1 MKNSKKWA
9 FGLALAMIVTTIAPI
24 TYTPAANGLLI
35 APAPS
40 ISKEYS
46 ITLGTQ
52 ENPSLT
58 ELELKRKEMIAL
70 NVYGIE
76 EQKEYVTYHWTVE
89 GSAVKVDDK
98 GVVTAVKTGTSI
110 VKLTIEDK
118 RTGIFY
124 EAMPVTITVP
134 RGIVVINKNQK
145 PTVTSTPKVTAKPIV
160 PGITKT
166 PKPIV
171 KPTIPVITK
180 APIITTKPTKPAV
193 TTKPVAT
200 VTATPVP
207 TATATPVPTATSTPI
222 PTVTSTPAPT
232 NAETRL
238 SEKQVYESMIAL
250 KSEYPEGMLWTN
262 DNYYGWNGGIY
273 SGGYG
278 CAGFAFLLSDAA
290 FGSLKAY
297 YHEDLSA
304 IRVGDILRI
313 NNDTHSVII
322 LEITEDSIVIAEGNY
337 NFSVHW
343 GRIIS
348 KEELEQIGDY
358 VLTRYPQ

>member
-1 MKNSKKWA
+1 MKSSKKWA
-9 FGLALAMIVTTIAPI
+9 IGLVLAMAISTIAPV

-40 ISKEYS
+40 ASKEYT
-46 ITLGTQ
+46 ITLGTK

-58 ELELKRKEMIAL
+58 QLELKRKETITFQ
-70 NVYGIE
+70 VYGIAE
-76 EQKEYVTYHWTVE
+76 QQKEYVTYHWTVE
-89 GSAVKVDDK
+89 GTSVTVDDK

-118 RTGIFY
+118 ITGGFY

-134 RGIVVINKNQK
+134 KGIVVINKNQK
-145 PTVTSTPKVTAKPIV
+145 PMVTTTPKVTAKPV
-160 PGITKT
+160 TPVITKT
-166 PKPIV
+166 PKPTT

-180 APIITTKPTKPAV
+180 APIIITKPI
-193 TTKPVAT
+193 KPVITVTSTPVLTVTATPIPT
-200 VTATPVP
+200 VTATPV
-207 TATATPVPTATSTPI
+207 

-232 NAETRL
+232 KEVETGL
-238 SEKQVYESMIAL
+238 SEKQIYESMIAL
-250 KSEYPEGMLWTN
+250 KSEYPEGMPWTN

-297 YHEDLSA
+297 RHEDFSE

-337 NFSVHW
+337 NYSIHW

-348 KEELEQIGDY
+348 KDRLEQIGDY
-358 VLTRYPQ
+358 VLTRYPN